1 MTLTDHQRIE
11 RRKHLGASDIPS
23 LFGLDP
29 FKTATDVWLTKIAD
43 VAEPEQQS
51 DSIDM
56 GNSFE
61 KPLLEWA
68 AKELNV
74 EISINPYDLFA
85 VCPQHPIFSATLDS
99 LILNGGV
106 PSRKA
111 IEAKV
116 TSRSEEWGE
125 PGSDQVPDRV
135 NVQVQSQML
144 AHGLQRVHVVVLLGR
159 NGLKREL
166 YRVDRNETIIAAI
179 IEKCESFWNTYVIP
193 KTTPPESE
201 FGLGSIDIIKRVVR
215 VPATWAEVDEALIFD
230 WDAKR
235 KAGTEAEKAEELA
248 LERMLTPL
256 KDAEGVHLSD
266 GRTLEYL
273 PTTKSILDQKKFK
286 AEQPELYEAFL
297 KSSISRTPRLKG
309 TINE

>member
-1 MTLTDHQRIE
+1 MLTAKQLIE
-11 RRKHLGASDIPS
+11 RRKHLGASDVAA

-43 VAEPEQQS
+43 VAESEQQS

-68 AKELNV
+68 AKELGV
-74 EISINPYDLFA
+74 EISVNPFDLFA

-116 TSRSEEWGE
+116 TSRSEEYGE
-125 PGSDQVPDRV
+125 PNTDQVPDRV
-135 NVQVQSQML
+135 LTQVQVQML

-159 NGLKREL
+159 HGLKREL
-166 YRVDRNETIIAAI
+166 YRVDRNEKIIA
-179 IEKCESFWNTYVIP
+179 
-193 KTTPPESE
+193 
-201 FGLGSIDIIKRVVR
+201 
-215 VPATWAEVDEALIFD
+215 
-230 WDAKR
+230 
-235 KAGTEAEKAEELA
+235 
-248 LERMLTPL
+248 
-256 KDAEGVHLSD
+256 
-266 GRTLEYL
+266 
-273 PTTKSILDQKKFK
+273 
-286 AEQPELYEAFL
+286 
-297 KSSISRTPRLKG
+297 
-309 TINE
+309 